1 MMHASRLLAAVAL
14 AAAASAAVSTPAAAQ
29 TEVTERFSKIARLG
43 QDGTLDLANLA
54 GNVVITTGGG
64 REVTIEA
71 IKRVQR
77 PNPNAARALL
87 QMIDIQVVE
96 QANRVEIRTVYPR
109 PRNFPGSVD
118 FTISVPEDANVTVK
132 TLSGNVRA
140 TNIKGELRAETVSG
154 NVVTAAARKLE
165 AVKCISGD
173 IEIID
178 AAADDLVTASTVSGN
193 ITVRGLKARAIQLGS
208 VTGNI
213 RVDDSQADRLD
224 VKAVN
229 GSIDYAGELAKNG
242 RYQFISHSGDIR
254 LVLSGTTGFELQ
266 ANSFSGTVRSDFA
279 VKRRAAGAEGQAP
292 VQGPRVIRGAFGDA
306 SAMLA
311 LRATFP
317 SPAGKVWIARTR
329 KGTCRRRRSRSE
341 AEQFPLRCFDRIAIV

>member
-1 MMHASRLLAAVAL
+1 MITAPRLLVAVVL
-14 AAAASAAVSTPAAAQ
+14 AAAVSLPAAAQ
-29 TEVTERFSKIARLG
+29 TDVTERFSKTAHL
-43 QDGTLDLANLA
+43 DSNGTLDLANIA
-54 GNVVITTGGG
+54 GNIVITTGAG
-64 REVTIEA
+64 RDVTIEA

-77 PNPNAARALL
+77 PNQNVARALL

-96 QANRVEIRTVYPR
+96 QANRVEVRTVFPR

-118 FTISVPEDANVTVK
+118 FTIAVPEDANVTVK

-140 TNIKGELRAETVSG
+140 TNIKGELRAETLSG

-178 AAADDLVTASTVSGN
+178 AAADDLVTASTASGN

-213 RVDDSQADRLD
+213 RVDDSQTDRMD

-229 GSIDYAGELAKNG
+229 GNIDYVGDLAKNG
-242 RYQFISHSGDIR
+242 RYQFVSHSGDIR
-254 LVLSGTTGFELQ
+254 LVLSGTDRIRAAGEQFQ
-266 ANSFSGTVRSDFA
+266 RDRPIDFLIN
-279 VKRRAAGAEGQAP
+279 RRAAGGEGQP
-292 VQGPRVIRGAFGDA
+292 NVQGPRMIRGAVGDA
-306 SAMLA
+306 SAMLG
-311 LRATFP
+311 LRAFSGNISITRQVSARDCSGRKLSSFP
-317 SPAGKVWIARTR
+317 
-329 KGTCRRRRSRSE
+329 
-341 AEQFPLRCFDRIAIV
+341 

>member
-1 MMHASRLLAAVAL
+1 MINARRAL
-14 AAAASAAVSTPAAAQ
+14 AIVVLSAAVPAPAAAQ
-29 TEVTERFSKIARLG
+29 TDVTERFSKTAHLD
-43 QDGTLDLANLA
+43 QNGTFDLANIS
-54 GNVVITTGGG
+54 GNVVITGASG
-64 REVTIEA
+64 RDVIIEA

-96 QANRVEIRTVYPR
+96 QANRVEVRTTYPR

-118 FTISVPEDANVTVK
+118 FTVSVPEDASVTIK

-140 TNIKGELRAETVSG
+140 TNIKGELRADAVTG
-154 NVVTAAARKLE
+154 NVTVAAARKLE
-165 AVKCISGD
+165 ALKTVSGD

-178 AAADDLVTASTVSGN
+178 ASADDLVTASAVSGN

-208 VTGNI
+208 VSGNI
-213 RVDDSQADRLD
+213 RVDDSQADRMD

-229 GSIDYAGELAKNG
+229 GNIDYAGDLAKNG
-242 RYQFISHSGDIR
+242 RYQFSSHSGDIR

-266 ANSFSGTVRSDFA
+266 ANSFSGTVRSDFPIS
-279 VKRRAAGAEGQAP
+279 RRGARGAEGQAAL
-292 VQGPRVIRGAFGDA
+292 QGPRAIRGAVGDA

-311 LRATFP
+311 LRAF
-317 SPAGKVWIARTR
+317 SGSISIARR
-329 KGTCRRRRSRSE
+329 
-341 AEQFPLRCFDRIAIV
+341 

>member
-1 MMHASRLLAAVAL
+1 MINAPRVLAIVVLATAVSVPAVA
-14 AAAASAAVSTPAAAQ
+14 Q
-29 TEVTERFSKIARLG
+29 TDVTERFSKTTHLD
-43 QDGTLDLANLA
+43 QDGTFDLANIA
-54 GNVVITTGGG
+54 GNIAITAGSG
-64 REVTIEA
+64 RDVSIEA

-77 PNPNAARALL
+77 PNQNAARALL
-87 QMIDIQVVE
+87 QMIDIQVLE
-96 QANRVEIRTVYPR
+96 QANRVEVRTVFPR

-154 NVVTAAARKLE
+154 NVVAAAVLKLE
-165 AVKCISGD
+165 NLKCVSGD

-178 AAADDLVTASTVSGN
+178 ASADDLVTASTVSGN
-193 ITVRGLKARAIQLGS
+193 ITVRGLKARAIQLSS

-213 RVDDSQADRLD
+213 RVDDTQADRME

-229 GSIDYAGELAKNG
+229 GNVDYAGDLARNG

-254 LVLSGTTGFELQ
+254 LVLSGATGFELQ

-279 VKRRAAGAEGQAP
+279 INRRGGAGAEGQAAIR
-292 VQGPRVIRGAFGDA
+292 GPRAIRGAFGDA
-306 SAMLA
+306 SATLA
-311 LRATFP
+311 LRAF
-317 SPAGKVWIARTR
+317 SGNISITR
-329 KGTCRRRRSRSE
+329 R
-341 AEQFPLRCFDRIAIV
+341 

>member
-1 MMHASRLLAAVAL
+1 MINAPRAAAIAVL
-14 AAAASAAVSTPAAAQ
+14 AAAMSVPAAAQ
-29 TEVTERFSKIARLG
+29 TDVTERFSKTAHLD
-43 QDGTLDLANLA
+43 QNGTFDLVNTS
-54 GNVVITTGGG
+54 GNIVITGGSG
-64 REVTIEA
+64 SDVTIEA

-87 QMIDIQVVE
+87 QMIDIQVAE
-96 QANRVEIRTVYPR
+96 QANRVEVRTSYPR

-118 FTISVPEDANVTVK
+118 FTVSVPEDANVMIR

-154 NVVTAAARKLE
+154 NVTAVAARKLE
-165 AVKCISGD
+165 ALKCVSGD

-178 AAADDLVTASTVSGN
+178 ASADDLATASTVSGN

-208 VTGNI
+208 VSGNI
-213 RVDDSQADRLD
+213 RVDDSQADRMEA
-224 VKAVN
+224 KAVN
-229 GSIDYAGELAKNG
+229 GNIDYAGELAKNG
-242 RYQFISHSGDIR
+242 RYQFTSHSGDIR

-279 VKRRAAGAEGQAP
+279 ISRRGAEGQAA
-292 VQGPRVIRGAFGDA
+292 VQAPRAIRGAVGDA

-311 LRATFP
+311 LRAF
-317 SPAGKVWIARTR
+317 SGNISITR
-329 KGTCRRRRSRSE
+329 R
-341 AEQFPLRCFDRIAIV
+341 